1 MKAKASQFSILIR
14 YNPDDPDNVDEPYT
28 WAVVRGGQI
37 QIGPKSIGDPLEE
50 GRCSDYAE
58 AAFQAKD
65 AFDQILAE
73 SIEKPKEK
81 YNENFD

>member
-14 YNPDDPDNVDEPYT
+14 YNPDHPDHMDDPYT
-28 WAVVRGGQI
+28 WAVVRGGNLET
-37 QIGPKSIGDPLEE
+37 GPMLMKPLEE

-65 AFDQILAE
+65 AFDQILAD
-73 SIEKPKEK
+73 SIETPKAK
-81 YNENFD
+81 YTEDFD

>member
-1 MKAKASQFSILIR
+1 MKAKASQFPILIR
-14 YNPDDPDNVDEPYT
+14 YNPDDPDNVDQPYT

-37 QIGPKSIGDPLEE
+37 QIGPPLEE